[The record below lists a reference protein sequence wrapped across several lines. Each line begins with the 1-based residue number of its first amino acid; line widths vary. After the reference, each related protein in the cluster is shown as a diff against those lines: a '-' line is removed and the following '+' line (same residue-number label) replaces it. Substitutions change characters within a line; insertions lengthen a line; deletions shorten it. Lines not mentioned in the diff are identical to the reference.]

1 MAEAQAKAIN
11 MRADA
16 LSQGNQALIAA
27 NKWIEILPSLV
38 QAAAEGLRDS
48 HLTVLNGWMESMK

>member
-1 MAEAQAKAIN
+1 VAEAQAKAIN